1 MYWCNYAIVLS
12 LPVSRGSDRPSLFH
26 ACARMHML
34 ASLSQVFGDL
44 AATCDEALSLAG
56 ITKDQVGVGVDVDAD
71 VDVGVGVSV
80 SVSVGVMWVW
90 SWRWR
95 VRVSAHVSGGCYART
110 YADARAHMQPP

>member
-1 MYWCNYAIVLS
+1 MSWCNYAIVLS
-12 LPVSRGSDRPSLFH
+12 LPVSRGSDRPSLSH
-26 ACARMHML
+26 ACVRMRML

-71 VDVGVGVSV
+71 VDVGVSV

-95 VRVSAHVSGGCYART
+95 VRMSAHV
-110 YADARAHMQPP
+110 